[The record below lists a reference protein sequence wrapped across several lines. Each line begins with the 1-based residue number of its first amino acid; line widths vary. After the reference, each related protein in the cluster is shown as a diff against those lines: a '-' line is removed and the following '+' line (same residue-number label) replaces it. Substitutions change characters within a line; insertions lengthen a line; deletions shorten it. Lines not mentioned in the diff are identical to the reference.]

1 MVRIGTI
8 TGVEIPAGEGN
19 LAERAQTLEFGCLV
33 HPTSLERSFRE
44 FPAKYGR
51 RGRRSKPAA
60 QPVVVITLA
69 LVTARNLPLAF

>member
-33 HPTSLERSFRE
+33 HPVLPRER
-44 FPAKYGR
+44 FPGIPGKLR
-51 RGRRSKPAA
+51 PAW
-60 QPVVVITLA
+60 P
-69 LVTARNLPLAF
+69 